1 MHADMQRYVAIL
13 QMDSFVF
20 RLVHAAVRDRQG
32 VGPFVMLPG
41 HHAVLDRDS
50 WAAVTGD
57 HYTARKKAHD
67 ANLDCC

>member
-1 MHADMQRYVAIL
+1 MHADMQRYVPIL

-57 HYTARKKAHD
+57 HYTVRKKAHD

>member
-1 MHADMQRYVAIL
+1 
-13 QMDSFVF
+13 MDSFVF
-20 RLVHAAVRDRQG
+20 RLVHEAVRDRHG

-41 HHAVLDRDS
+41 HHAVVDRDS

-67 ANLDCC
+67 ANLDCCGDLEVGSY